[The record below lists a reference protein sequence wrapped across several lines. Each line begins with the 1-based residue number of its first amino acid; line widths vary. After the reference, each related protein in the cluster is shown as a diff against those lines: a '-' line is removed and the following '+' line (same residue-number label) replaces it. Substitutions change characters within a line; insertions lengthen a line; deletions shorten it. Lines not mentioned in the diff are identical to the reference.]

1 LVSTGSSEVS
11 SAAFEPQ
18 AAPLSPVEA
27 VFLHW
32 VFMFGR
38 NRNRC
43 ALGPT
48 RKRTIERA
56 LDLYG
61 VDTLLLAIE
70 GCASSAWHA
79 GDNDRQRTY
88 QDLQLILRD
97 EEHVERFAAMGDALR
112 ERVVLEEKRAQAEPV
127 VVEMAP
133 SDPAQVALQRER
145 LAQMAARLRSGRG

>member
-1 LVSTGSSEVS
+1 VT
-11 SAAFEPQ
+11 
-18 AAPLSPVEA
+18 PLSPVEA
-27 VFLHW
+27 VFTHW
-32 VFMFGR
+32 VFMFGH

-48 RKRTIERA
+48 RRRIIERA
-56 LDLYG
+56 LELYG

-79 GDNDRQRTY
+79 GDNDRNRTY

-112 ERVVLEEKRAQAEPV
+112 SRDAAASRPSADVVPI
-127 VVEMAP
+127 AP
-133 SDPAQVALQRER
+133 SDPQAEGEARER
-145 LAQMAARLRSGRG
+145 LRAMAERLRGGWRG